1 MVRSVQQGD
10 WREEDVRRSMRAA
23 VLRGQQDL
31 RIEDVPIPSAGPG
44 ELVLR
49 VGAALTCGTDL
60 KVYRRGYHAKML
72 TLDRLFGHE
81 LAGTVVERG
90 QGVTDFS
97 IGDRVVPLNSAPC
110 DQCFFCR
117 NQQQNLCDDLLFNNG
132 AYAEFIRIPA
142 RIVEKNT
149 LHLPDSVRLEDAAL
163 TEPLACVIRGLE
175 ESGVS
180 FADDD
185 GDAAGKTAIVLGAG
199 PIGLLFI
206 HAASLAGLK
215 VIAVVKRR
223 DQIATARHFGAAEVV
238 RVSDVPDPIAAARAL
253 TPEGRGADIVLEAV
267 ATPETW
273 QWAVQM
279 ARKGGL
285 INLFGGPPSGTT
297 VALDTN
303 LIHYSDLTL
312 KASFHHT
319 PAAARR
325 AFDLIVS
332 GRFRAHDFHTG
343 MATIED
349 LPKVFRAMMTRPAEG
364 VTAEIKT
371 IIFPDGLPCG
381 TGETAARRAGD
392 EVGKAIAGASPGADP
407 GANPGA
413 NPGASSGADLG
424 GRQR

>member
-10 WREEDVRRSMRAA
+10 WREEGVRHTMRAA
-23 VLRGQQDL
+23 VLRGQEDL

-44 ELVLR
+44 ELVVR

-81 LAGTVVERG
+81 LAGTVFERG
-90 QGVTDFS
+90 QGVTAFS
-97 IGDRVVPLNSAPC
+97 VGDRVVPLNSAPC

-117 NQQQNLCDDLLFNNG
+117 NQQQNLCDNLLFNNG

-149 LHLPDSVRLEDAAL
+149 LHLPDSLSFEDAAL

-180 FADDD
+180 FAAD
-185 GDAAGKTAIVLGAG
+185 GGESKGKTAIVLGAG

-206 HAASLAGLK
+206 HAASLAGLR

-223 DQIATARHFGAAEVV
+223 DQIATARHFGAGDVV
-238 RVSDVPDPIAAARAL
+238 RISDVPDPIAAARAL

-267 ATPETW
+267 ATPEAW
-273 QWAVQM
+273 QWAVRM

-319 PAAARR
+319 PATARC

-343 MATIED
+343 AATIED
-349 LPKVFRAMMTRPAEG
+349 LPKVFRAMMTRPADG
-364 VTAEIKT
+364 VTPEIKT
-371 IIFPDGLPCG
+371 IIFPGGLPSG
-381 TGETAARRAGD
+381 AAEAGATRAGGGVT
-392 EVGKAIAGASPGADP
+392 EEISEGMS
-407 GANPGA
+407 
-413 NPGASSGADLG
+413 G

>member
-1 MVRSVQQGD
+1 
-10 WREEDVRRSMRAA
+10 MRAA
-23 VLRGQQDL
+23 VLRGREDL
-31 RIEDVPIPSAGPG
+31 RIEDVPIPEAGPG

-117 NQQQNLCDDLLFNNG
+117 NQQQNLCDNLLFNNG

-149 LHLPDSVRLEDAAL
+149 LHLPDSLSFEDAAL

-180 FADDD
+180 FA
-185 GDAAGKTAIVLGAG
+185 AAGGDSAERTAIVLGAG

-206 HAASLAGLK
+206 HAASLAGLQ
-215 VIAVVKRR
+215 VIAVVKRK
-223 DQIATARHFGAAEVV
+223 DQIATARHFGARDVV
-238 RVSDVPDPIAAARAL
+238 RISDVPDPIAAARAL

-267 ATPETW
+267 ATTETW
-273 QWAVQM
+273 QWAVRM

-285 INLFGGPPSGTT
+285 INLFGGPPSGAT

-319 PAAARR
+319 PATARR

-343 MATIED
+343 MAMIED

-364 VTAEIKT
+364 VNAEIKT
-371 IIFPDGLPCG
+371 IIFPGGLPDG
-381 TGETAARRAGD
+381 AAETAAGRAGD
-392 EVGKAIAGASPGADP
+392 AVAKGNAGAMSE
-407 GANPGA
+407 
-413 NPGASSGADLG
+413 G
-424 GRQR
+424 GGDEPAL